1 MLRVHGPGR
10 YGCVPVRAQGF
21 ELGYVDSARVAQ
33 RAQLADVVDIVFED
47 ALPVRAFPSFRRQR
61 NSPGL
66 WWSAT
71 SGRHVAY
78 ESWLERDE
86 AMLLDFDPSVI
97 GFAMQ
102 PFWLFWRDYNR

>member
-1 MLRVHGPGR
+1 MVKGYAAAAFAPI
-10 YGCVPVRAQGF
+10 CADGF
-21 ELGYVDSARVAQ
+21 ELGYVDDARVRQ
-33 RAQLADVVDIVFED
+33 RTGLAGATKVAFED
-47 ALPVRAFPSFRRQR
+47 VLPVRSYPSFRRQR

-86 AMLLDFDPSVI
+86 AILLDSDPSVV
-97 GFAMQ
+97 GFAAQ
-102 PFWLFWRDYNR
+102 PFWLF